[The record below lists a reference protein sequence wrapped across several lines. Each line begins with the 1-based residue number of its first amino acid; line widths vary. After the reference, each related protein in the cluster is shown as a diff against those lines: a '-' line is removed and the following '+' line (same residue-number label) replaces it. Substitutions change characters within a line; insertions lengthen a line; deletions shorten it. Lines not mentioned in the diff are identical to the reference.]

1 MEPIPAVIT
10 PIDEHMGL
18 DIARS
23 LGRKGIPVYGF
34 DADPKS
40 PGRYSRYVRFVQG
53 VDPEAQ
59 GEDEYIERLARFGKT
74 LPNRAVLFPLSDRH
88 VLTCSRHRTRLEP
101 YFLCVLPD
109 HQVVE
114 GFATKDGLQK
124 LARQY
129 GIPAPKTF
137 PVESRDHLQAVIQ
150 EMTFP
155 AILKP
160 TESTYWHTPEVSRLL
175 TRGLLAGRAKVIYC
189 PDAQSLLSA
198 YDRIRI
204 LDDRLIVQ
212 EVIPGEDGQL
222 VYLAFYLNR
231 DSQPLGLFAGR
242 KHRIIPTGFGSASYV
257 RSYYDPQVV
266 QLGLSL
272 LSQARYQ
279 GLVGVEFKRDPRDG
293 LHKLIEV
300 NTRFGM
306 WDGLS
311 VRCGVDLPYIAYRD
325 AVGEPL
331 PPRLSFR
338 EDVIWIDW
346 QRDLRAA
353 LAYFRSGKLTFKEW
367 VRSVRGEK
375 MWAIYD
381 QDDWR
386 PGVVFTLGLVEK
398 LWKRIA
404 LSSDRL
410 VHSHR

>member
-1 MEPIPAVIT
+1 MEPTPAVIT

-23 LGRKGIPVYGF
+23 LGRKRVPVYGF
-34 DADPKS
+34 DANPRT

-53 VDPEAQ
+53 ADPEADD
-59 GEDEYIERLARFGKT
+59 EDCFIERLVQFGKT
-74 LPNRAVLFPLSDRH
+74 LPTRAVLFPLSDRH
-88 VLTCSRHRTRLEP
+88 VLVCSERRAELEP
-101 YFLCVLPD
+101 YFLFVFPE
-109 HQVVE
+109 HE
-114 GFATKDGLQK
+114 IISGFATKDGLQT
-124 LARQY
+124 LARQC
-129 GIPAPKTF
+129 GVPAPKTF
-137 PVESRDHLQAVIQ
+137 PVDSRDHLQTIIPQ
-150 EMTFP
+150 MTFP

-160 TESTYWHTPEVSRLL
+160 TESTYWHTPEISRLL
-175 TRGLLAGRAKVIYC
+175 RHGLLAGRAKVIYC
-189 PDAQSLLSA
+189 ADAQSLLSA
-198 YDRIRI
+198 YDQIRV

-212 EVIPGEDGQL
+212 EVIPGEDREL

-242 KHRIIPTGFGSASYV
+242 KYRIIPTGFGSASYV
-257 RSYYDPQVV
+257 RSYHDPQAV
-266 QLGLSL
+266 QLALSL
-272 LSQARYQ
+272 LSQSRYQ

-293 LHKLIEV
+293 AYKLIEV

-325 AVGEPL
+325 AVGAPL
-331 PPRLSFR
+331 PPQLKFR
-338 EDVIWIDW
+338 EEVIWIDW

-353 LAYFRSGKLTFKEW
+353 LAYLRSGRLTFKEW
-367 VRSVRGEK
+367 IHSVRGEK

-386 PGVVFTLGLVEK
+386 PGVAFTLELVRI
-398 LWKRIA
+398 LGKRLA
-404 LSSDRL
+404 LSSGPR